1 VRLRIGTRR
10 SRLALAQA
18 EEVAGRL
25 RAAGFEAEL
34 VPMLTSGD
42 RGARAD
48 LSKAG
53 LKGLFVAEIVRALQA
68 GEVDLAVHSAKD
80 LPSEDPA
87 GVVVAAVPPRA
98 PAFDVLVT
106 RDGELPEGGTIG
118 TSSLRRRALLRST
131 TSYREPRARFA
142 DLRGNVDTR
151 LRKLAE
157 GEVDGLV
164 LAAAGLLRLGLWPGE
179 PTALP
184 PGGAADA
191 EARLD
196 ASAHLEAEGRPHAR
210 PVPIVPAPGQGCLA
224 VQARAD
230 DARAREAA
238 ALLDD
243 AASRDALAAER
254 AVVRA
259 LGGGCALPLGARAHR
274 EPDGR
279 LFLAAIVATPD
290 GDRVAA
296 ADARGGEPAAVA
308 AQVVARLRARGADE
322 ILARARGEG

>member
-1 VRLRIGTRR
+1 MRLRIGTRR

-42 RGARAD
+42 RGARAE
-48 LSKAG
+48 LSRAG
-53 LKGLFVAEIVRALQA
+53 LKGLFVAEIVRALQE
-68 GEVDLAVHSAKD
+68 GRVDLAVHSAKD
-80 LPSEDPA
+80 LPSEDPE

-118 TSSLRRRALLRST
+118 TSSLRRRALLRGST
-131 TSYREPRARFA
+131 PYREPRARFA
-142 DLRGNVDTR
+142 ELRGNVDTR
-151 LRKLAE
+151 LRKLAG

-164 LAAAGLLRLGLWPGE
+164 LAAAGLLRLGLWPSGASGSE
-179 PTALP
+179 VRLAVEGTPTAREV
-184 PGGAADA
+184 A
-191 EARLD
+191 
-196 ASAHLEAEGRPHAR
+196 
-210 PVPIVPAPGQGCLA
+210 IVPAPGQGCLA

-230 DARAREAA
+230 DARARGAA
-238 ALLDD
+238 AAVDD
-243 AASRDALAAER
+243 PASRDALEAER

-259 LGGGCALPLGARAHR
+259 LGGGCALPLGAHASRG
-274 EPDGR
+274 PDGR
-279 LFLAAIVATPD
+279 LSLAAIVATPE
-290 GDRVAA
+290 GDRTAA
-296 ADARGGEPAAVA
+296 ADARGDDPGAVA
-308 AQVVARLRARGADE
+308 AEVVARLRERGAEE